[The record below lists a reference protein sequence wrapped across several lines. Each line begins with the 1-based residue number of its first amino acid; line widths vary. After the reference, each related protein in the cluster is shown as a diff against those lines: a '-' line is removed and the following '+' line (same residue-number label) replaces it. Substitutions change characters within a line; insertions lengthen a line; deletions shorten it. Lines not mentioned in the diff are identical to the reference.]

1 VRSGVSIEVKVL
13 FDTNFLMAVFEKP
26 VNAIEKV
33 EELLEIKVRPVILK
47 SQLRELE
54 RIASSDKRQKAARI
68 ARAVLE
74 YVKKRGFEVVEY
86 EKEAVDD
93 AIVEASKREGYIVA
107 TNDRELRRRLRE
119 SCVSVVYMKGDGK
132 FELEGYQP

>member
-1 VRSGVSIEVKVL
+1 VRSGGKIGVKVL
-13 FDTNFLMAVFEKP
+13 FDTNFLMSVFEKP
-26 VNAIEKV
+26 VNAVERV
-33 EELLEIKVRPVILK
+33 EELLETKVRPIILR

-54 RIASSDKRQKAARI
+54 KIASSEKRHKAARI

-74 YVKKRGFEVVEY
+74 YVKKRGFEVVDDEG
-86 EKEAVDD
+86 EVVDD
-93 AIVEASKREGYIVA
+93 AIVEASKRGGYIVA

-119 SCVSVVYMKGDGK
+119 SGVSVVYMRSDGK